1 MEKRNICKAFKK
13 SGSSVTLSQK
23 QLLILEYCYPLSI
36 DYISVRIKSYDF
48 QVVHQYQNMRQA
60 FGQLTQNTI
69 TYALE
74 I

>member
-13 SGSSVTLSQK
+13 SGLSVTLSLSQK
-23 QLLILEYCYPLSI
+23 QLLILEYCYSLSI
-36 DYISVRIKSYDF
+36 DYISASMTSNLCINTK
-48 QVVHQYQNMRQA
+48 NLRQA